1 MKGICGFCGHRD
13 APSSIRSAL
22 ESAIER
28 YIVSGQVDT
37 FYVGNQGAY
46 DRIVTGILQKLKKK
60 YADIQYY
67 VVLAYLPG
75 KKRAY
80 ADEIPTILPEGI
92 ELVPSQ
98 FAIARRNRWMV
109 DQVKYMIAYITRDM
123 GGADPGLRP
132 KKGRHCGQP
141 GPRRPAAG
149 LPPRKRGIKSF

>member
-98 FAIARRNRWMV
+98 FAIACRNRWMV
-109 DQVKYMIAYITRDM
+109 DQVKYMIAYVTRDM
-123 GGADPGLRP
+123 GGAAQTLAYAQRKGVIVVNLGREGPQRASLPG
-132 KKGRHCGQP
+132 KGV
-141 GPRRPAAG
+141 
-149 LPPRKRGIKSF
+149 